1 MPRPDR
7 FVLDP
12 ETASLLNVFKPLDI
26 DCSRTSSMAE
36 GRAAGYRLFQKGQ
49 LGDAEAQFREAYRHA
64 VRQDDQRSAM
74 RIRLDLG
81 RALLDRSHGEILGL
95 LKPLEGS
102 TGVDHA
108 CAYNLIGAV
117 LQKMCLPDLAA
128 RNLERAAHISSS
140 DRNPGLE
147 ACALANWGGALFM
160 LGDFRAADALLL
172 RARRKLEETN
182 SPRKV
187 GMLFYNQAV
196 KAVLRQKYD
205 EAFLLLEHGD
215 STIVRGENLYVDL
228 MLQFIRGELE
238 LVTGS
243 IASAIEHME
252 TTERLATHASQTSF
266 HARAL
271 MWRSIARDETPTV
284 EVISQCEAVAKD
296 LQARSLRNDSAMV
309 LMMTGTWARLTSDVP
324 YEHLLSKAQIL
335 FRNNPEAQL
344 LEAHYTRIMEAL
356 NGSRRRSPTQPFPCF
371 LTQAPAILSL
381 KDQLRRLIN
390 TEVRIVLEGESGT
403 GKTFLARQLHETSR
417 RKKSPFVVVDCT
429 NLEENLFESKLFG
442 HRRGSFTGAVSDR
455 VGLIEQANKG
465 TLFLDEFGE
474 LPVEI
479 QAKLLYTI
487 EEQRY
492 RPVGS
497 RVEKKAEFRVLA
509 ATNRDIDQMLENGQ
523 LREDLFYRLSGFRV
537 KLPPL
542 RERREDI
549 APLAKHQINMLNDL
563 YGRKKTLKAET
574 WDAIAKY
581 GWPGNVREL
590 NATLERGFHLAAG
603 RRIGLDDLGLGL
615 STVSL
620 DAEDLSWYSV
630 RRAHLL
636 KVLRMCRGNVTRS
649 AKLLGVNRTT
659 LIYKLKLLDI
669 ERPDFDPA
677 FQGQDQREGA
687 TPRLVADHDQ
697 AKAIAES
704 VEEPLKP

>member
-12 ETASLLNVFKPLDI
+12 ETECLIKSFRSVNILPRNAASLR
-26 DCSRTSSMAE
+26 RTIGLRLFNSGHLGEAE
-36 GRAAGYRLFQKGQ
+36 SCLRSAYDRALRHNDETRAA
-49 LGDAEAQFREAYRHA
+49 
-64 VRQDDQRSAM
+64 S
-74 RIRLDLG
+74 IRLDLVCS
-81 RALLDRSHGEILGL
+81 LLDRSHSDILGL
-95 LKPLEGS
+95 IRPLVGS
-102 TGVDHA
+102 VGVDTA
-108 CAYNLIGAV
+108 RAYNVLGGV
-117 LQKMCLPDLAA
+117 LQKMCLPQLAA
-128 RNLERAAHISSS
+128 RNLERANRLSESGR
-140 DRNPGLE
+140 DRHLE
-147 ACALANWGGALFM
+147 ACALANWANAMFT
-160 LGDFRAADALLL
+160 LGDHRTADRLSGKAARKFEELESAKSFGLTMCNMAWDAVRLGKYDHAYKLYERREIQTRLANNLHLNLIVTFGRAELELLAGNPEAALDELKTAERLAVMVSHSALQARILVWKSIINRGTADREITLQFAAAASDL
-172 RARRKLEETN
+172 RARCLETE
-182 SPRKV
+182 
-187 GMLFYNQAV
+187 
-196 KAVLRQKYD
+196 
-205 EAFLLLEHGD
+205 
-215 STIVRGENLYVDL
+215 
-228 MLQFIRGELE
+228 
-238 LVTGS
+238 
-243 IASAIEHME
+243 SAI
-252 TTERLATHASQTSF
+252 
-266 HARAL
+266 
-271 MWRSIARDETPTV
+271 
-284 EVISQCEAVAKD
+284 
-296 LQARSLRNDSAMV
+296 V

-335 FRNNPEAQL
+335 FRNNPEGQL

-381 KDQLRRLIN
+381 KNQLRRLIN

-442 HRRGSFTGAVSDR
+442 HRRGSFTGAVSDS

-523 LREDLFYRLSGFRV
+523 LREDLFFRLSGFRV

-590 NATLERGFHLAAG
+590 NSTLERGFHLAAG

-615 STVSL
+615 STMSL

-649 AKLLGVNRTT
+649 AELLGVNRTT
-659 LIYKLKLLDI
+659 LIYKLKLLDL

-687 TPRLVADHDQ
+687 TPRLVADQDQ
-697 AKAIAES
+697 AKTITES
-704 VEEPLKP
+704 VDESLKP